1 MCIIQESLD
10 CINCKI
16 TELEGSIS
24 DHSCMINELEHS
36 VALFT
41 NTVKTN
47 LITNHEPVSNGVGAC
62 TNNAPESSTPL
73 YSDVAKSVHES
84 VSPSPRP
91 LVSRRPRPEPESHSA
106 SDVAVIH
113 NMHKPYTVLI
123 MGDSNI

>member
-1 MCIIQESLD
+1 
-10 CINCKI
+10 
-16 TELEGSIS
+16 
-24 DHSCMINELEHS
+24 MINELERS

-62 TNNAPESSTPL
+62 TNNASESSTPL

-91 LVSRRPRPEPESHSA
+91 LVSRRSRPESDSHSA
-106 SDVAVIH
+106 PDIAVTH
-113 NMHKPYTVLI
+113 NMYTPNTVLI
-123 MGDSNI
+123 IGDSNTRHVHLGGGVWRLAS